1 VGQNSFVAQHYTQY
15 LSDLLQEERLRLDST
30 LKRQVTFHDPCYLTR
45 HNGEIDAPRQILQTI
60 PDLELVEMA
69 HSGIDALCC
78 GGGGGR
84 MWLETEPGQRFADI
98 RIQEALTTGAEVIVT
113 ACPFCIACLEDS
125 IKAQGIPDLMVMDV
139 AEVAALA
146 LEI

>member
-1 VGQNSFVAQHYTQY
+1 LEA
-15 LSDLLQEERLRLDST
+15 
-30 LKRQVTFHDPCYLTR
+30 
-45 HNGEIDAPRQILQTI
+45 I
-60 PDLELVEMA
+60 PGLEVVEMA
-69 HSGIDALCC
+69 HTGRDALCC

-98 RIQEALTTGAEVIVT
+98 RVEEAMAAGAEVIAT

-125 IKAQGIPDLMVMDV
+125 IKAMGIQDLVVMDV

-146 LEI
+146 LGD